1 MRMNLRALLLTLAV
15 TGATL
20 TGLPDRAEAGPGFR
34 VGLTDD
40 PDSIFLGFQYG
51 IPLSRLGQ
59 SYLVA
64 RPGVDLAVV
73 DGPVDFFLRGTF
85 HFNFVF
91 PLSGNLTIY
100 PLVGPTLVYYNWD
113 GGDDTEVGVDLG
125 FGFGI
130 DRFSF
135 EVWAGLSDIPDITFA
150 FGVAF

>member
-1 MRMNLRALLLTLAV
+1 MLALAV
-15 TGATL
+15 GSATL
-20 TGLPDRAEAGPGFR
+20 TGMVDDAEAGPGFR

-40 PDSIFLGFQYG
+40 PDSVFLGFHYG
-51 IPLSRLGQ
+51 VPLSRLGQ
-59 SYLVA
+59 SFLVM

-91 PLSGNLTIY
+91 PLSGNFSIY

-113 GGDDTEVGVDLG
+113 GGDDTEVGIDLG
-125 FGFGI
+125 FGFGV

-135 EVWAGLSDIPDITFA
+135 EVWAGVSDIPDITFA